1 HEDLSV
7 IGVCVVTTPIPEVL
21 TYFPL
26 ATPFTT
32 SLGVTTRAVQRRPG
46 ILGRLVQSYSVT
58 VAFGADQ

>member
-1 HEDLSV
+1 MGHEDLSV

-32 SLGVTTRAVQRRPG
+32 SLGVTPRAVRGGSASFSAGPDRP
-46 ILGRLVQSYSVT
+46 
-58 VAFGADQ
+58 